1 MPKPQTTKLKAYTG
15 RPASKFPLTVDM
27 ETFEA
32 AVVDKYAELF
42 ESDSVLRAAWEQR
55 KAAEEIIYMRMR
67 QLAELE
73 PAQPEQGVTA

>member
-1 MPKPQTTKLKAYTG
+1 MPKPQTTKLKPYTG

-42 ESDSVLRAAWEQR
+42 ETDTVLRAAWKQR
-55 KAAEEIIYMRMR
+55 QTAEEVIYMRMR

-73 PAQPEQGVTA
+73 PTQPEQGAAA